1 MTFSNFDK
9 DPKSQKKCYFRYL
22 YTLLYVSI
30 ALIDF
35 IEKKTLYKNGW
46 SLSSHYK
53 NRCFVKEILPN
64 KQSLLEENI
73 VLQFWKGDFDR
84 IMQTTKNG
92 GYFF

>member
-1 MTFSNFDK
+1 MD
-9 DPKSQKKCYFRYL
+9 DLYL
-22 YTLLYVSI
+22 YTMK
-30 ALIDF
+30 IDV
-35 IEKKTLYKNGW
+35 
-46 SLSSHYK
+46 
-53 NRCFVKEILPN
+53 FVKEILPN